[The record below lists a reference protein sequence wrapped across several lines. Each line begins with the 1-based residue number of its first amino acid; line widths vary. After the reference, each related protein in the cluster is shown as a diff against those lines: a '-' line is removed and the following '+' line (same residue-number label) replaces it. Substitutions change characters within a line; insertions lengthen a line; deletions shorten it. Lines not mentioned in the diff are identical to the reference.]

1 MRKIICSVLISLL
14 CSVVAFAQRIAV
26 IDFNAGVGISQA
38 DVDGISAI
46 FNTYFSPQGYTLVE
60 RTRIDR
66 IIDEQQFQ
74 RGKLTEQQMVKIGQI
89 LNISQIVV
97 GDVNIVMSQYNIDV
111 RVLNVQSGTIAAKE
125 GATWSQG
132 SSYRTMMQQ
141 LATRLATQIAIKPNT
156 VVSSSQANSSGSKGV
171 VVLHGY
177 LKVYPEDL
185 GQFDSYPQ
193 RIVEQINKNAEYG
206 YDTWRLP
213 TREEMQLI
221 QANKGKIGGLTST
234 NYMTNSTKYTK
245 GTIRLVTDGATKSAA
260 YQAYKLCSTLDDY
273 RNFVKQYPSGTYTEM
288 AKEKI
293 KTLEAEERRAKYNG
307 HDYVDLGLPSGL
319 KWATCNVG
327 ATSPSEYG
335 NYYEWGET
343 KTNTFYKASYC
354 KTYGKQIENISGNP
368 IYDVARSNWGGTW
381 RIPTADEFRE
391 LIDHCTWSLATQG
404 GRKGCKIIGP
414 NGNSIFLPFA
424 GSCSGLFD
432 EDASIKFQ
440 GITGRYWTSTNYES
454 GENDAYLLSVIV
466 FNQRFCVETLDRMS
480 RYVGSCIRPV
490 SD

>member
-1 MRKIICSVLISLL
+1 MKKIICSVLISLL
-14 CSVVAFAQRIAV
+14 YSVAFAQRIAV

-66 IIDEQQFQ
+66 IIGEQQFQ

-97 GDVNIVMSQYNIDV
+97 GDVNIVMNQYNIDV
-111 RVLNVQSGTIAAKE
+111 RVLNVQSGTIVAKD

-141 LATRLATQIAIKPNT
+141 LATRLANQIAIKPNT

-213 TREEMQLI
+213 NREEMQLI

-234 NYMTNSTKYTK
+234 NYMTNSTQYTK

-288 AKEKI
+288 AIEKI
-293 KTLEAEERRAKYNG
+293 KTIEAEEKRRVAASAAKYNG

-335 NYYEWGET
+335 NY
-343 KTNTFYKASYC
+343 
-354 KTYGKQIENISGNP
+354 
-368 IYDVARSNWGGTW
+368 
-381 RIPTADEFRE
+381 
-391 LIDHCTWSLATQG
+391 
-404 GRKGCKIIGP
+404 
-414 NGNSIFLPFA
+414 
-424 GSCSGLFD
+424 
-432 EDASIKFQ
+432 
-440 GITGRYWTSTNYES
+440 
-454 GENDAYLLSVIV
+454 
-466 FNQRFCVETLDRMS
+466 
-480 RYVGSCIRPV
+480 
-490 SD
+490 

>member
-1 MRKIICSVLISLL
+1 MKKIICSVLISLL
-14 CSVVAFAQRIAV
+14 CSVAFAQRIAV

-66 IIDEQQFQ
+66 IIGEQQFQ

-97 GDVNIVMSQYNIDV
+97 GDVNIVMNQYNIDV
-111 RVLNVQSGTIAAKE
+111 RVLNVQSGTIVAKD
-125 GATWSQG
+125 GATWPQG

-141 LATRLATQIAIKPNT
+141 LATRLANQIAIKPNT

-213 TREEMQLI
+213 NREEMQLI

-234 NYMTNSTKYTK
+234 NYMTNSTQYTK

-288 AKEKI
+288 AIEKI
-293 KTLEAEERRAKYNG
+293 KTIEAEEKRRVAASAAKYNG

-343 KTNTFYKASYC
+343 KTNTFYKYSYC
-354 KTYGKQIENISGNP
+354 KTNGKQIENISGNP

-381 RIPTADEFRE
+381 RIPTDDEFRE
-391 LIDHCTWSLATQG
+391 LIDHCTWREATQG
-404 GRKGCKIIGP
+404 GHKGRKIIGP
-414 NGNSIFLPFA
+414 NGNSIFLP
-424 GSCSGLFD
+424 L
-432 EDASIKFQ
+432 
-440 GITGRYWTSTNYES
+440 TGRCEDGSIGAQELVGWYWTSTNYES
-454 GENDAYLLSVIV
+454 DENDFAYSFSVNNYYNRINCILLPVTR
-466 FNQRFCVETLDRMS
+466 NLGC
-480 RYVGSCIRPV
+480 CIRPV